1 MPKYKPLKI
10 GNMPF
15 PSKAAAKRHASLVLA
30 RYEKEDAIAAADI
43 PFVEGLLD
51 RHPNC
56 LTKIGPG
63 LANFEVG
70 SGKFNEKCFVVRR
83 TDGSVAPFSY
93 KKAINTDPEF

>member
-1 MPKYKPLKI
+1 MTKYASIEI
-10 GNMPF
+10 GNLVF

-30 RYEKEDAIAAADI
+30 RYAKEEAIAADDI

-51 RHPNC
+51 RHPNR

-70 SGKFNEKCFVVRR
+70 SGKFNRKCFVVRR

-93 KKAINTDPEF
+93 KKAIDTDPEF